1 MLTGFFKTWILG
13 AIAGSAIFLHNPSA
27 QSDELPAPIRWKKHV
42 INDQSPYEACGA
54 ADFNNDGKTDIFSGD
69 SWYEAPSWEK
79 NKIRDIPP
87 AAENP
92 HYHDDFANSP
102 LDVNGDGRIDIV
114 TCNYFAKRFGWLE
127 NPGPDS
133 NQNWTEHTIDNPG
146 NMETGEL
153 VDINGDGKPD
163 FLPNPGGTV
172 IWYQLTQQKPKVIWK
187 KHSLGNDGA
196 GHGVGSGD
204 INNDGRIDIITPKG
218 WYEQP
223 AQPDAKW
230 TFHPDF
236 DLGVASIQII
246 GRDVD
251 GDGLTDILWGM
262 GHGYGLQWLKQT
274 AGEPGKRIWTKS
286 VIDDSFSQVHTLLLA
301 NLDGKGEP
309 ELVTGKRVYA
319 HESEPGAT
327 DAPVVFYY
335 QFNRT
340 ASKWHKQTIFQGAPA
355 SQAPLIAKDR
365 WALKDFP
372 RGSAGTGLQMSSI
385 DIDNDGDIDLVCPG
399 KSGLYLFEN
408 LGR

>member
-1 MLTGFFKTWILG
+1 MLTGFSKTWILG

-69 SWYEAPSWEK
+69 SWYEAPSWK
-79 NKIRDIPP
+79 KHKIRDIPP
-87 AAENP
+87 ATENP

-163 FLPNPGGTV
+163 FLPNPGGNV
-172 IWYQLTQQKPKVIWK
+172 IWYQLTQQKPKVVWK
-187 KHSLGNDGA
+187 KHSLGNAGA

-223 AQPDAKW
+223 AQPDANW